1 MLFRSKKRAE
11 EDKGEGTGGI
21 MSSSCSSNGL
31 LPSSASP
38 REQDDLEARPTK
50 EFEHDDHDL
59 IDESDPFD
67 IAQTKNAPIEILRQW
82 RVIIVV
88 VVVIIISSLF
98 LVIITS
104 S

>member
-1 MLFRSKKRAE
+1 
-11 EDKGEGTGGI
+11 
-21 MSSSCSSNGL
+21 

-82 RVIIVV
+82 RVTVV
-88 VVVIIISSLF
+88 VIIIIISSLF

-104 S
+104 T

>member
-1 MLFRSKKRAE
+1 
-11 EDKGEGTGGI
+11 
-21 MSSSCSSNGL
+21 
-31 LPSSASP
+31 
-38 REQDDLEARPTK
+38 LEARPTK

-82 RVIIVV
+82 RVIVV
-88 VVVIIISSLF
+88 VVIIIISSLF

-104 S
+104 T